1 LTGSRLIFIA
11 IVLKK
16 GGNAVDAAIASTLG
30 NGFIHIFANGK
41 KKKKKKKEL
50 WKGLS

>member
-16 GGNAVDAAIASTLG
+16 GGNAVDAAIAKTLCIV
-30 NGFIHIFANGK
+30 FIPIFATVK